1 MRAAGRVYVPQVR
14 NERQQYLDRTQAISL
29 IRAMTRNTRGAAL
42 TAFYSGMRL
51 AEVVR
56 AVANED
62 SFVLAD
68 TKNDMLRIVPIHR
81 KVAVYSRNG
90 ISISPR
96 WIQCQCM
103 RVTRGAGL
111 SLDLHDL

>member
-1 MRAAGRVYVPQVR
+1 MPQIR
-14 NERQQYLDRTQAISL
+14 NERQQYLDRTQAIPLS
-29 IRAMTRNTRGAAL
+29 RAIMRKTRGAAL
-42 TAFYSGMRL
+42 TAFYSSMRL
-51 AEVVR
+51 AEIMR

-68 TKNDMLRIVPIHR
+68 AKNDMPRIVPIHR

-96 WIQCQCM
+96 WIQCQFM